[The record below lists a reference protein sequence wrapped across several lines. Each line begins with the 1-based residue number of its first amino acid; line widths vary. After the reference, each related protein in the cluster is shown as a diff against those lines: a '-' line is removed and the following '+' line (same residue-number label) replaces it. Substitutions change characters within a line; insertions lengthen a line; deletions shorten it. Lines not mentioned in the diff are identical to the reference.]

1 MPRAFFSSP
10 LLFIKVGLRHRS
22 CACPLQHAVPRAEA
36 LFQFPI
42 IQDICLHGFSAVF
55 LSEVSDKL
63 QEFFVCHFFIWCSNL
78 IQLLDFL
85 CCCQV
90 RIVLY
95 ALFYFSL
102 IHLLPSLVSM
112 LPFVPVGG
120 VTCSA
125 PPGKDEKN
133 FMHQKNDDCPI
144 IAFVSCM
151 SKCPALFHTGF
162 FRFGGL

>member
-1 MPRAFFSSP
+1 MEALPFLCCTCILFRCFFKSCGFCRLLLAKLPAVFLMTRALFLAPFFLLQIVCTYRTGARAFEHP
-10 LLFIKVGLRHRS
+10 RPWTEPRLKL
-22 CACPLQHAVPRAEA
+22 AV
-36 LFQFPI
+36 
-42 IQDICLHGFSAVF
+42 IQDICLHGLSAVF

-63 QEFFVCHFFIWCSNL
+63 QEFFVCHFFIWRSNL

-112 LPFVPVGG
+112 LPFVPAGG
-120 VTCSA
+120 VTCWHR
-125 PPGKDEKN
+125 P
-133 FMHQKNDDCPI
+133 
-144 IAFVSCM
+144 
-151 SKCPALFHTGF
+151 
-162 FRFGGL
+162 